1 MTLLLRKIT
10 ARLNYQRIRA
20 QTALYILR
28 TALPYWRV
36 VRDDGLNYRFKHSRF
51 SPPEIKTLSE
61 DDQWKLLEIGDFRF
75 YWPAEYAIRGLRGVY
90 REVFTPADSNP
101 HAYEARHVT
110 FKANDWVIDAGA
122 GEGYF
127 THYALRRGANVLMI
141 EPVPRLAEA
150 LTHTFENEM
159 KAGRVVLLQ
168 GGLANREGEIEMTI
182 PRDSL
187 FAAYTESF
195 SGAEA
200 VNIENI
206 DLAVVPVYTLDGI
219 ARRGLIPKIDFL
231 KMDIEGAEV
240 AAFQGAR
247 EMLRA
252 QKPKLSV
259 AVYHDFDN
267 ARLIRSLAVQV
278 VPAYYVSFRGVFMKP
293 GFGHPRP
300 YMLHASI

>member
-1 MTLLLRKIT
+1 MTLLLRKLT
-10 ARLNYQRIRA
+10 VRLNYQRIRA

-61 DDQWKLLEIGDFRF
+61 DDRWKLLEIGDFRF

-101 HAYEARHVT
+101 HAYEAQRVT
-110 FKANDWVIDAGA
+110 LKANDWVIDAGA

-150 LTHTFENEM
+150 LARTFENEM

-168 GGLANREGEIEMTI
+168 GGLGKREGEIELSI

-195 SGAEA
+195 SGVET
-200 VNIENI
+200 VNI
-206 DLAVVPVYTLDGI
+206 DRVVVPVYTLDDI
-219 ARRGLIPKIDFL
+219 ARRELIPQIDFL

-240 AAFQGAR
+240 AAFEGGV

-252 QKPKLSV
+252 QQPRLSV
-259 AVYHDFDN
+259 AVYHEFDN
-267 ARLIRSLAVQV
+267 ARLIRALVKHA
-278 VPAYYVSFRGVFMKP
+278 VPAYRVSYRGVFMRP
-293 GFGHPRP
+293 ESGRPRP
-300 YMLHASI
+300 YMLHAGIS